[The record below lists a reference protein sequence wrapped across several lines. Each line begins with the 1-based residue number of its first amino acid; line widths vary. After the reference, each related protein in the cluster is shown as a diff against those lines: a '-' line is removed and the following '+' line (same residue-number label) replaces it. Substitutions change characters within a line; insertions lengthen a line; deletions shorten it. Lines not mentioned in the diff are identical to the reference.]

1 MSWVVRASCRGV
13 ILVDLANAV
22 RRLVSVI
29 DAQDQRTREL
39 ACRQMVAELGCSAIL
54 TNPLPVWMREGE

>member
-1 MSWVVRASCRGV
+1 M
-13 ILVDLANAV
+13 DLANAV

-39 ACRQMVAELGCSAIL
+39 ACRQMVAELGCSEIL
-54 TNPLPVWMREGE
+54 TNPLPEWMREGK

>member
-1 MSWVVRASCRGV
+1 M
-13 ILVDLANAV
+13 DLANAM

-29 DAQDQRTREL
+29 DAQDQGTREL

-54 TNPLPVWMREGE
+54 SNPLPAWLRERNG